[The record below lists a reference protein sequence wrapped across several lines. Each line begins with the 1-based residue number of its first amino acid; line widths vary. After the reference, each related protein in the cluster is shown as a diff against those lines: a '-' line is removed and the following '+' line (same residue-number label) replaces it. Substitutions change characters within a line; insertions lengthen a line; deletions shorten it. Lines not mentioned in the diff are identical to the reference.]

1 MSGTVERQAAHFF
14 RITVTE
20 SDLKAGIII
29 SCKST
34 GKDKFKTVFFDN
46 QVIVTWC
53 DVKCHLSLI
62 RVAMVEE

>member
-46 QVIVTWC
+46 QV
-53 DVKCHLSLI
+53 
-62 RVAMVEE
+62 R